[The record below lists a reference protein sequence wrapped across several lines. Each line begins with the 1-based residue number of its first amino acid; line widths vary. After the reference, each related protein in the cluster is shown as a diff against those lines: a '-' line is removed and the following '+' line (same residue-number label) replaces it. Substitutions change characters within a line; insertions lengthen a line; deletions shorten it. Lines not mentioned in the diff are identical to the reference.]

1 MIFFLAH
8 CTEDTA
14 GIRKYDIQ
22 LVDFMTAK
30 QKHVVRGVWTAE
42 LYNQIDM
49 MEFMIVL
56 LSVFPVFKSQGWSP
70 KKRRSL

>member
-14 GIRKYDIQ
+14 GNRKYDIQ
-22 LVDFMTAK
+22 LVDFMAAK
-30 QKHVVRGVWTAE
+30 QKHVVRGVWSAE
-42 LYNQIDM
+42 FYNQIKM

-56 LSVFPVFKSQGWSP
+56 LSFFEEVF
-70 KKRRSL
+70 